1 MTPQVPREPS
11 GGRITRFK
19 VGASRSRELT
29 VTNTNDNFKL
39 HRAGGRGGA
48 PHPPAT
54 EGPHWGM
61 GGVRTDGPAEG
72 QDPPLQQD

>member
-1 MTPQVPREPS
+1 MFRCVIVGMKGSSRLDD
-11 GGRITRFK
+11 GRRVVLLTR
-19 VGASRSRELT
+19 LIQT
-29 VTNTNDNFKL
+29 TILKL

-61 GGVRTDGPAEG
+61 GGVRTDGAAEG